1 MSNCI
6 LTMAKWEFYRLKLR
20 FSGRSRFVVLA
31 IVLLAIITS
40 YLVYHQGMV
49 VGKEL
54 YTVGVSPESPAIT
67 DPRFKVVR
75 LDRDSSR
82 TLLSQRVI
90 DVYLDGKTII
100 SRSDERSQYVSGT
113 LRKHLARQELFSI
126 ARRYDLNR
134 AFPLRVEVVTLE
146 TPESHLTAGTEPPP
160 APVAEPE
167 GPSSTSEPAPSPG
180 PPAAGSPTA
189 EINDAEV
196 RQQLD
201 VFESGGLL
209 KVKEALLSKPD
220 VIVPS
225 LTPMPLP
232 LAQVTLVFSYV
243 LPLLLSGVF
252 FASSITEERVNRKL
266 TVLLSAPVSKLQVIL
281 GKMFPYLVY
290 SWLAVAVITLIM
302 GGKVWLSLAIFTPV
316 TLLILATYMMV
327 ALTYRTFKDLTFFT
341 ILVLTAIMAY
351 LVVPALLTG
360 VSDLSY
366 ISPLT
371 LAVEMYRGE
380 AVAAK
385 EYFLATAPLYLI
397 FCQALF
403 VGTRLFNEEF
413 LTGFKPMHVKMAEA
427 LNFAIDVNHLNLS
440 AFLSS
445 LFLLPLAFTIE
456 LLAIVFVH
464 NLSLPLA
471 LWILIIISVTIE
483 ELAKSVIILVLLKNG
498 AIRGKIETVKLSA
511 LSAVGFFSG
520 EKLLLFLAL
529 AVLSPSAF
537 TAAVFGAGLL
547 IMPLVLHVVST
558 CVVGLL
564 TTRLGAK
571 YYPLAIIIG
580 SVIHAAYNLYVIGTL
595 GMP

>member
-1 MSNCI
+1 MTNCI
-6 LTMAKWEFYRLKLR
+6 LTIAKWEFSRLKLR

-31 IVLLAIITS
+31 MILLALATS
-40 YLVYHQGMV
+40 YLVYHQGMA

-54 YTVGVSPESPAIT
+54 YTVGVSPKSPAIT
-67 DPRFKVVR
+67 DPRFKVVS
-75 LDRDSSR
+75 LDRNTSR
-82 TLLSQRVI
+82 ILLSQRVI

-100 SRSDERSQYVSGT
+100 SRSDERSQYVSET
-113 LRKHLARQELFSI
+113 LQKHLARQELLTI
-126 ARRYDLNR
+126 ARQYDLNR
-134 AFPLRVEVVTLE
+134 AFPLRVEVVTVE
-146 TPESHLTAGTEPPP
+146 APESYLTIGTEPPP
-160 APVAEPE
+160 EPITEPEEPPSASKQAPVLE
-167 GPSSTSEPAPSPG
+167 
-180 PPAAGSPTA
+180 PPAAGGSTA
-189 EINDAEV
+189 EVNDAEV

-201 VFESGGLL
+201 TFESGGLL
-209 KVKEALLSKPD
+209 KVKEVLLSEPD

-225 LTPMPLP
+225 LTPLPLP
-232 LAQVTLVFSYV
+232 LAQVTLVFSYI
-243 LPLLLSGVF
+243 LPLLLAGVF

-281 GKMFPYLVY
+281 GKMLPYLVY

-341 ILVLTAIMAY
+341 VLVLTAIMAY

-380 AVAAK
+380 VVTAK

-397 FCQALF
+397 FFQALF
-403 VGTRLFNEEF
+403 IGTRLFNEEF

-427 LNFAIDVNHLNLS
+427 LNFAIDVNHLSFS

-456 LLAIVFVH
+456 LLAIIFVH
-464 NLSLPLA
+464 NMSLPLA

-498 AIRGKIETVKLSA
+498 AIRGEIEATKLSV

-529 AVLSPSAF
+529 AVLSPSAS

-547 IMPLVLHVVST
+547 IMPLAIHVVST

-564 TTRLGAK
+564 TARLGTK
-571 YYPLAIIIG
+571 YYPLAVAMG
-580 SVIHAAYNLYVIGTL
+580 SVIHAAYNLYIIGTL
-595 GMP
+595 SMS